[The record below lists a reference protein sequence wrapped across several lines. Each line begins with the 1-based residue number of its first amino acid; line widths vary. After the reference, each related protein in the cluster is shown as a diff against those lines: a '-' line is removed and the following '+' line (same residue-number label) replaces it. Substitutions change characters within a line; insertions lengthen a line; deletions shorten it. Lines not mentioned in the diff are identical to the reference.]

1 LDIKEDPETGFFVKD
16 LSSYVV
22 KTPQEMVEMM
32 ERGSALRVVA
42 GHDMNARSSRSHCI
56 FTIIVDNSTKDE
68 DGTEHIRMGKLNLVD
83 LAGSERQSKTGATG
97 EMLDQA
103 ININLSLTALG
114 KVIFALVAEK
124 KQHVPYRDS
133 KLTKLLADSLGGNS
147 KTVMIANI
155 GPSEYNYDESVS
167 TLRYASRA
175 KMIKNAPKINE
186 DPKDAMI
193 RQYQDEL
200 TRLKQELAMAAGG
213 GVYQMDGTGGQT
225 RILTGDS
232 KEKMEEMEKKIEQEK
247 IEILKELEKE
257 KKLIEESKNTAEDE
271 KLKLLEKL
279 KVKQEEQDKVTK
291 KNEKILAKLKAME
304 QNLVLGEENEK
315 KAKENEEIIHKTKK
329 ELEEKEKNRLMLQKE
344 LERQNEEKENLNKVY
359 EDQQSEIKEKE
370 KIYQKLKQKLQEFD
384 NEKDDINKEFDRSYN
399 DYVEYKKEI
408 EKQISYKNVVRNFF
422 NLS

>member
-257 KKLIEESKNTAEDE
+257 KKLIEESKN
-271 KLKLLEKL
+271 
-279 KVKQEEQDKVTK
+279 
-291 KNEKILAKLKAME
+291 ILF
-304 QNLVLGEENEK
+304 
-315 KAKENEEIIHKTKK
+315 
-329 ELEEKEKNRLMLQKE
+329 R
-344 LERQNEEKENLNKVY
+344 
-359 EDQQSEIKEKE
+359 
-370 KIYQKLKQKLQEFD
+370 
-384 NEKDDINKEFDRSYN
+384 
-399 DYVEYKKEI
+399 
-408 EKQISYKNVVRNFF
+408 
-422 NLS
+422 